1 MKKRCKSVPKHVRLV
16 RAALVRL
23 GVTEMRQEVNGR
35 YILSWRFRD
44 VPMHLNVPLS
54 PKGNAVESA
63 TGNIRWLF
71 RQHGFSVPA

>member
-1 MKKRCKSVPKHVRLV
+1 MKKRCKALPKHVRLV
-16 RAALVRL
+16 RAVLERL
-23 GVTEMRQEVNGR
+23 GVTDLRQEVNGR

-44 VPMHLNVPLS
+44 VAIRVNLPLS

-63 TGNIRWLF
+63 TGNIRRLF